1 MSRLILPFLLL
12 ALLPALP
19 SQAAT
24 VVGSFSGLSDSQYS
38 DIWKVANASPQ
49 PLIMDDLSGDDDLR
63 GLYVGAISEVGCQ
76 LFVTSEWGESVL
88 ALDFVS
94 TGTIATINDI
104 PVGVVEIDLS
114 PLRCLVAY
122 NFQSFGPIGE
132 TPADTEEEP
141 AEEQEE
147 EQEEETTCSDTDGG
161 FDGYVTGT
169 MTHNFPGIP
178 SPVTDTCVAGVN
190 IQEYYCDASLY
201 DGSHFTQTNCP
212 NGCSQGRCLT
222 DEEVAVMGPGT
233 GEDTPPQVAFISC
246 EDSDFGAAP
255 HTPGT
260 LTLVAQETEITTEG
274 QVVEQSDECFSESQ
288 LVELYCDVNA
298 ANQFGY
304 TFIDCPGGCQ
314 NGACVT
320 SVCEETDDGFDTTTA
335 GTMTH
340 DLALLPAPARDVCT
354 SPTKL
359 REYACGYNLDD
370 PSPDNDYTGTATCA
384 YGCVTN
390 NAGEGRCLRFIE
402 TLNPLNAFQ
411 MLSIWLSWLLSLF
424 GN

>member
-1 MSRLILPFLLL
+1 MPRLILPFLLL

-19 SQAAT
+19 GRAAT
-24 VVGSFSGLSDSQYS
+24 VVGSFSGLAPSQYD

-63 GLYVGAISEVGCQ
+63 GLYVGDISAAGCQ
-76 LFVTSEWGESVL
+76 LYVTSEWGESLL

-122 NFQSFGPIGE
+122 NFESFGPINE
-132 TPADTEEEP
+132 TPAEPTEEQ
-141 AEEQEE
+141 AEEES
-147 EQEEETTCSDTDGG
+147 TCSDTDNG
-161 FDGYVTGT
+161 FDVYVTGV
-169 MTHNFPGIP
+169 MTHNFPGLP
-178 SPVTDTCVAGVN
+178 SPATDTCVGGDN

-201 DGSHFTQTNCP
+201 DGSHVTQTNCP

-222 DEEVAVMGPGT
+222 DEEVAVVGPGT
-233 GEDTPPQVAFISC
+233 GEDTPPPVAFISC

-255 HTPGT
+255 HTFGT

-274 QVVEQSDECFSESQ
+274 QVVEQSDECFSETQ
-288 LVELYCDVNA
+288 LVELYCDVHA
-298 ANQFGY
+298 ANQFGS
-304 TFIDCPGGCQ
+304 TFIDCPGGCED
-314 NGACVT
+314 GACVS
-320 SVCEETDDGFDTTTA
+320 SVCEETDNGFDKYTA

-354 SPTKL
+354 APTKL
-359 REYACGYNLDD
+359 REYACAYNLGDQ
-370 PSPDNDYTGTATCA
+370 SPNNDYTGTATCA

-390 NAGEGRCLRFIE
+390 DAGEGRCQRFID
-402 TLNPLNAFQ
+402 TLNPLNALQ
-411 MLSIWLSWLLSLF
+411 TLSIWLSWLLSLF